1 MVYGN
6 GSLRTAVLDGSTV
19 RQESLAVVR
28 RAKSVSHIPPV
39 DQQKRNA
46 QARLERRQVPK
57 EFLGRKVR
65 SNPHDD
71 ALKSQIKSLIDMSE
85 SNSWATVNKV
95 MKDEIL
101 ELALM
106 MARSKE
112 MSQQEMDFNR
122 GAIWAAEQML
132 NLPSRLIHKLEG
144 EISFDEAPSRQ
155 GRTER
160 VKNGDARSRTGC
172 TNCRATIRS
181 RSARTG
187 GTSGSTYDPTGTS
200 C

>member
-1 MVYGN
+1 M
-6 GSLRTAVLDGSTV
+6 T
-19 RQESLAVVR
+19 
-28 RAKSVSHIPPV
+28 
-39 DQQKRNA
+39 
-46 QARLERRQVPK
+46 
-57 EFLGRKVR
+57 
-65 SNPHDD
+65 
-71 ALKSQIKSLIDMSE
+71 LKSQIKSLIDMSE
-85 SNSWATVNKV
+85 SNGWATVNKV

-160 VKNGDARSRTGC
+160 E
-172 TNCRATIRS
+172 
-181 RSARTG
+181 
-187 GTSGSTYDPTGTS
+187 
-200 C
+200 

>member
-1 MVYGN
+1 M
-6 GSLRTAVLDGSTV
+6 T
-19 RQESLAVVR
+19 
-28 RAKSVSHIPPV
+28 
-39 DQQKRNA
+39 
-46 QARLERRQVPK
+46 
-57 EFLGRKVR
+57 
-65 SNPHDD
+65 
-71 ALKSQIKSLIDMSE
+71 LKSQIKSLIDMTE
-85 SNSWATVNKV
+85 SSGWATVNKV

-160 VKNGDARSRTGC
+160 E
-172 TNCRATIRS
+172 
-181 RSARTG
+181 
-187 GTSGSTYDPTGTS
+187 
-200 C
+200 